1 MPEFQPMTTYITTD
15 GLGNTWSTAPGFTT
29 TSTTMIPVNF
39 LMPVT
44 FPDYSD
50 GGAFI
55 ANYPIIGPQAEARRR
70 EAFARAEADRI
81 ERSRFRRESVAA
93 ATARSRE
100 LLVNWLEAEQR
111 ASFEAHGWFDV
122 LGSSG
127 RRWRINPGQVGNVSL
142 MRSDEGNV
150 PEATYCAHPPGVPV
164 HDAHLVQALVIA
176 SDEEAFIRVAN
187 RIDRW

>member
-55 ANYPIIGPQAEARRR
+55 VNYPIIGPQAEARLR
-70 EAFARAEADRI
+70 EAFSPPEADLS
-81 ERSRFRRESVAA
+81 ESGRFRGESSDL
-93 ATARSRE
+93 ATSRKRGFP
-100 LLVNWLEAEQR
+100 VNWLGAVQR
-111 ASFEAHGWFDV
+111 APCDARGWF
-122 LGSSG
+122 
-127 RRWRINPGQVGNVSL
+127 
-142 MRSDEGNV
+142 
-150 PEATYCAHPPGVPV
+150 
-164 HDAHLVQALVIA
+164 A
-176 SDEEAFIRVAN
+176 S
-187 RIDRW
+187 